1 MAAGASDILVRAAE
15 LEFGFV
21 VIEAGR
27 TPQACI
33 VARGAILGFTRQRAE
48 LADVDVFV
56 AFRAL
61 LENGIAIDDAFEPH
75 RRGRR
80 AVALI
85 AWYAL
90 VGAGQREAGRG
101 VVERRKFMPRTHDV
115 ADFAAHF
122 EPASFRMHP
131 LGKLSL
137 MRIKMARLATEV
149 GEMVCRHVFPIGQD
163 LVALAT
169 TDRYVPALK
178 RKLGLA
184 MARQGEIGRRPTL
197 HGMAV
202 FATVLMG
209 QDGEL
214 GLMSIHVAIQT
225 DLELHAV
232 LRRLAGGTVA
242 LVAGHGRMFPQ
253 QGIRALGV

>member
-90 VGAGQREAGRG
+90 VGAG
-101 VVERRKFMPRTHDV
+101 
-115 ADFAAHF
+115 
-122 EPASFRMHP
+122 
-131 LGKLSL
+131 
-137 MRIKMARLATEV
+137 
-149 GEMVCRHVFPIGQD
+149 
-163 LVALAT
+163 
-169 TDRYVPALK
+169 
-178 RKLGLA
+178 
-184 MARQGEIGRRPTL
+184 
-197 HGMAV
+197 
-202 FATVLMG
+202 
-209 QDGEL
+209 
-214 GLMSIHVAIQT
+214 
-225 DLELHAV
+225 
-232 LRRLAGGTVA
+232 
-242 LVAGHGRMFPQ
+242 
-253 QGIRALGV
+253 